1 MILIISQQS
10 DSSTNYVIDWL
21 FYKGQGCYRINGKTI
36 FDFSS
41 LTTFELDSNINNLT
55 LKLDD
60 DNSVDL
66 FKIKS
71 IWYRRDTINPPPVLS
86 EIRNEVFYQDVL
98 KHLRSENIEAKEA
111 FYYCIQND
119 KKILGNFEN
128 ATINKIK
135 MLLLAKKNGIDVPA
149 TITTNTKS
157 SLLVFKNKHDKI
169 ITKAVQD
176 GFDFIKEEGDK
187 NDLYLSYTEEI
198 TNELIESIPDTFF
211 PSLFQEKLDKELDI
225 RTFFLDGKCY
235 SMAIF
240 SQLDNQT
247 NIDFRKYNR
256 VVNNRNVP
264 YRLPDLLEKNINN
277 LMIELG
283 LNTGSIDIIKTKQGR
298 FVFLEVNPVGQYGM
312 TSYPCNYHLD
322 KKIAEYLYSV

>member
-10 DSSTNYVIDWL
+10 DSSTNYVMDWL